1 MSAFNQFKDK
11 SAKGFQSLKNEWEDG
26 EWNIGLVIAL
36 LLFTG
41 LVALAVKFIFHNIEP
56 YISLVGGSYPTPS
69 NIPIV
74 GMFWDLVSLAYL
86 SFGAFVAW
94 TFINLAELLWLFISL
109 DTKAH
114 RTAIKKAHAEIAA
127 HESSS
132 DGNYSDANTRRLKR
146 KASKIPF
153 FFIEFSPVI
162 SLAALTVDF
171 IVNWQ
176 RYPVIDSWMKFYGGL
191 LIGKVMGVNWGNLMD
206 LAWNLTSIEVLA
218 LLMILIFQW
227 ITAHRASD

>member
-1 MSAFNQFKDK
+1 MTASNFKDK
-11 SAKGFQSLKNEWEDG
+11 ASKGFNSLKNEWEEGD
-26 EWNIGLVIAL
+26 WNIGLIIAI

-41 LVALAVKFIFHNIEP
+41 LVALAVKFVFHNIEP

-69 NIPIV
+69 NIPII
-74 GMFWDLVSLAYL
+74 GIFWDLVSLAYL

-94 TFINLAELLWLFISL
+94 LFVNLAELLWLFISL
-109 DTKAH
+109 DTKSH
-114 RTAIKKAHAEIAA
+114 RSAIKKAQREIEA
-127 HESSS
+127 HESFSGDYSS
-132 DGNYSDANTRRLKR
+132 SEIRRLKR

-176 RYPVIDSWMKFYGGL
+176 RYPIITSWSKFYGGL

-218 LLMILIFQW
+218 LLMILIWQW
-227 ITAHRASD
+227 ITAHRSAD

>member
-26 EWNIGLVIAL
+26 EWNVGLVIAI

-41 LVALAVKFIFHNIEP
+41 LVALAVKFVFHNIEP

-74 GMFWDLVSLAYL
+74 GMFWDLANLAYL

-94 TFINLAELLWLFISL
+94 VFINLAELLWLFISL

-114 RTAIKKAHAEIAA
+114 RTAIKKAQQEIEA
-127 HESSS
+127 HESFSGDYSS
-132 DGNYSDANTRRLKR
+132 SETRRLKR

-153 FFIEFSPVI
+153 AFIEWSPVI

-176 RYPVIDSWMKFYGGL
+176 RYPVIDSWTKFYGGL
-191 LIGKVMGVNWGNLMD
+191 LIGKVMGVNWHNLGD
-206 LAWNLTSIEVLA
+206 LAWNLISIEVIA
-218 LLMILIFQW
+218 LLLILIWQW
-227 ITAHRASD
+227 ISAHRASD